1 MTIGMDCRLDAS
13 WTKKQKRISSLL
25 PARAKGA
32 NPLPRF
38 PAGSLDRSG
47 VDGACTVAHDWPKTH
62 GTEYSVPEATLKS
75 MRAETT
81 VLRLV
86 TSLQYSRN
94 NLK

>member
-47 VDGACTVAHDWPKTH
+47 VDGACAVA
-62 GTEYSVPEATLKS
+62 
-75 MRAETT
+75 
-81 VLRLV
+81 LRLAQKSPYGV
-86 TSLQYSRN
+86 LGPWSHAQVDASGDYGLTAC
-94 NLK
+94 